1 MKTERVHSHDQQRAR
16 DLERAITLEYR
27 YLIMS
32 SPSRRTLARRLE
44 SLEDFSEPSPAL
56 EQYLT
61 PPELAA
67 HLCHLAGLQGDL
79 EGQVVDLGT
88 GTGMLAIAA
97 TLAGG
102 DRVAAVDVDADA
114 LAVAQRNEQAV
125 VDDDDRGRAIG
136 WLCGDVTR
144 HPFSVT
150 DATVLSNPPFGA
162 QRENRHADRDFL
174 ETAREIGAVS
184 YTIHNE
190 GSQEF
195 VESFAADEGGEV
207 THAFRAAFPLPK
219 QFDFHTEAEATLE
232 AEVFRI
238 EWSTRV

>member
-1 MKTERVHSHDQQRAR
+1 MPT
-16 DLERAITLEYR
+16 
-27 YLIMS
+27 
-32 SPSRRTLARRLE
+32 PSRRTLARRLE
-44 SLEDFSEPSPAL
+44 SVADFSEPSPHL

-79 EGQVVDLGT
+79 ERQVVDLGT

-97 TLAGG
+97 TLAGCDG
-102 DRVAAVDVDADA
+102 VVGIDLDADA
-114 LAVAQRNEQAV
+114 LAVARRNERAV
-125 VDDDDRGRAIG
+125 VGDDGVAAGRSIA
-136 WLCGDVTR
+136 WLRGDVTR
-144 HPFSVT
+144 QPVSCT

-162 QRENRHADRDFL
+162 QHGNRHADRAFL

-190 GSQEF
+190 GSQDF
-195 VESFAADEGGEV
+195 VESFADDEGGTV
-207 THAFRAAFPLPK
+207 THAFRAAFPLPN
-219 QFDFHTEAEATLE
+219 QFEFHTEAEDTLE

-238 EWSTRV
+238 EWPTEG

>member
-1 MKTERVHSHDQQRAR
+1 
-16 DLERAITLEYR
+16 
-27 YLIMS
+27 MS

-44 SLEDFSEPSPAL
+44 SVADFSEPSARL

-79 EGQVVDLGT
+79 EGEVVDLGT
-88 GTGMLAIAA
+88 GTGMLAVAA
-97 TLAGG
+97 ALAGG
-102 DRVAAVDVDADA
+102 DRVTAVDVDADA
-114 LAVAQRNEQAV
+114 LTIARRNELSV
-125 VDDDDRGRAIG
+125 VGNASGDDGRPIA
-136 WLCGDVTR
+136 WLRGDVTR
-144 HPFSVT
+144 HPFSCT

-162 QRENRHADRDFL
+162 QRGNRHADRDFL

-207 THAFRAAFPLPK
+207 THAFRAKFPLPK
-219 QFDFHTEAEATLE
+219 QFDFHTATAETLE

-238 EWSTRV
+238 EWPTRASE

>member
-1 MKTERVHSHDQQRAR
+1 MAG
-16 DLERAITLEYR
+16 
-27 YLIMS
+27 
-32 SPSRRTLARRLE
+32 PSRRTLARRLE
-44 SLEDFSEPSPAL
+44 SLADFSAPSAEL

-67 HLCHLAGLQGDL
+67 HLCHLAGLQGDF
-79 EGQVVDLGT
+79 ERQVVDLGT
-88 GTGMLAIAA
+88 GTGMLAIGAA
-97 TLAGG
+97 LSGA
-102 DRVAAVDVDADA
+102 DRVAGIDVDPGA
-114 LAVAQRNEQAV
+114 LAVARRNERTATA
-125 VDDDDRGRAIG
+125 DDDSAHAVG
-136 WLCGDVTR
+136 WLRGDVTR
-144 HPFSVT
+144 HPFAVT

-162 QRENRHADRDFL
+162 QRGNRHADRRFL

-207 THAFRAAFPLPK
+207 THAFQAEFPIPRR
-219 QFDFHTEAEATLE
+219 FEFHTATEETLA

-238 EWSTRV
+238 EWRGQ

>member
-1 MKTERVHSHDQQRAR
+1 MS
-16 DLERAITLEYR
+16 DL
-27 YLIMS
+27 
-32 SPSRRTLARRLE
+32 SRRTLARRLE
-44 SLEDFSEPSPAL
+44 SVADFADPSARL

-79 EGQVVDLGT
+79 EGQIVDLGT

-97 TLAGG
+97 TLAGS
-102 DRVAAVDVDADA
+102 DDVAAIDVDADA
-114 LAVAQRNEQAV
+114 LAIAQRNERAV
-125 VDDDDRGRAIG
+125 AGGNSEDDGRTIE
-136 WLCGDVTR
+136 WLRGDVTR
-144 HPFSVT
+144 HPFSCT

-162 QRENRHADRDFL
+162 QRGNRHADRDFL

-238 EWSTRV
+238 EWSTRS

>member
-1 MKTERVHSHDQQRAR
+1 
-16 DLERAITLEYR
+16 
-27 YLIMS
+27 MS

-44 SLEDFSEPSPAL
+44 SVADFAEPSAHL

-79 EGQVVDLGT
+79 ERRVVDLGT

-97 TLAGG
+97 TLAGS
-102 DRVAAVDVDADA
+102 DDVAAIDVDADA
-114 LAVAQRNEQAV
+114 LAVARRNERSV
-125 VDDDDRGRAIG
+125 VEDASEDNGSPIA
-136 WLCGDVTR
+136 WLRGDVTR
-144 HPFSVT
+144 HPFSCT

-162 QRENRHADRDFL
+162 QRGNRHADRDFL

-190 GSQEF
+190 GSQSF
-195 VESFAADEGGEV
+195 VESFAADEGGTV

-219 QFDFHTEAEATLE
+219 QFDFHTEAETTLE

-238 EWSTRV
+238 EWPTRA